1 MNKIIPFLVLFFL
14 PAAVTAQSAYFR
26 GGNGDG
32 IYQDTGL
39 MKSWPE
45 DGPAHVMSFTGIGT
59 GYSSAMV
66 VDSIIY
72 ITGMKDRQDYLT
84 AIHSNAT
91 ILWQV
96 PYGDSWPQSFPES
109 RGSATIDGDRVYVIS
124 GTGRLTCLNRITGVE
139 LWAVEVDQEF
149 ECQWHHW
156 GVSESPLV
164 VDSLVV
170 CTPAGKKT
178 TVAAFDKMTGELVWQ
193 SQPVGGQRAYTSA
206 ILYTWKEF
214 RYILACTTEYLVAV
228 DPANGEMAWSIRH
241 WQVNR
246 DPSGEDGQIFPNNP
260 LFYEDE
266 IFLTRGFNY
275 PAMMLTMAPDGK
287 SVTEKWINNALDNHH
302 HGVVLVDGYLYGSNW
317 ISNGKGRWVCMNWE
331 TGNPEWEAE
340 WNNKGPIIFCDG
352 MLYLVD
358 ERMGNV
364 GLVVPDPTAFNL
376 VSTFKVGPGG
386 SGPYWSHPSI
396 FNGKL
401 YLRHGD
407 QLLVYD
413 IKAKT

>member
-1 MNKIIPFLVLFFL
+1 MKIRITSLVLFSLTAAL
-14 PAAVTAQSAYFR
+14 PAQEAYFR
-26 GGNGDG
+26 GENGDG
-32 IYQDTGL
+32 IYRDTGL

-45 DGPAHVMSFTGIGT
+45 AGPARIMSITGIGT

-66 VDSIIY
+66 ADSFIY
-72 ITGMKDRQDYLT
+72 ITGMKERTDYLT
-84 AIHSNAT
+84 AIRTDGT

-96 PYGDSWPQSFPES
+96 PYGSSWPQSFPET
-109 RGSATIDGDRVYVIS
+109 RGSATVDGDRIFVIS
-124 GTGRLTCLNRITGVE
+124 GTGRLSSLNRADGKV
-139 LWAVEVDQEF
+139 LWAVEVDQEY
-149 ECQWHHW
+149 ECEWHHW

-170 CTPAGKKT
+170 CTPAGNKT
-178 TVAAFDKMTGELVWQ
+178 TVVAFNKVTGIPVWQ
-193 SQPVGGQRAYTSA
+193 SPPVGGRRAYTSA
-206 ILYTWKEF
+206 VLYTWKEY
-214 RYILACTTEYLVAV
+214 RYILACTTEYLAAV
-228 DPANGEMAWSIRH
+228 DPATGDLVWSIRH

-260 LFYEDE
+260 IFHEDE

-275 PAMMLTMAPDGK
+275 PAMMLKVAPDGQ

-317 ISNGKGRWVCMNWE
+317 LNNGKGRWVCLNWD
-331 TGNPEWEAE
+331 TGNPEWEAD
-340 WNNKGPIIFCDG
+340 WNNKGPIIYCDG
-352 MLYLVD
+352 MLYFFD

-364 GLVVPDPTAFNL
+364 GLVAPDPSAFNL
-376 VSTFKVGPGG
+376 VSTFRIGPGG
-386 SGPYWSHPSI
+386 SGPYWAHPSI

-407 QLLVYD
+407 LLLVYD
-413 IKAKT
+413 IKAKA